1 MKRIGNAYYL
11 VVEEDN
17 NKSNKIQNITVK
29 INIDAEEL
37 LRGLDNIKYEILELE
52 NEKSDEIKD
61 KAMAELIGNVEQQI
75 KINNRMIDINEELIR
90 LYQKELETIN
100 NINSRF

>member
-17 NKSNKIQNITVK
+17 NKSNKIQDITVK

-52 NEKSDEIKD
+52 KEKCDEIKD
-61 KAMAELIGNVEQQI
+61 KTMAELIGNIEQQI
-75 KINNRMIDINEELIR
+75 KINDRIIGINNELIR
-90 LYQKELETIN
+90 FYEKELDIIN
-100 NINSRF
+100 KIMEV